1 MNVNNPS
8 TILLLDKLNPNHD
21 RNSSFFG
28 MIFFTLLLSIV
39 NYLSRQF
46 TYIMEDIDF
55 KRFLNYEFILHQFYK
70 KNSIHFEGKITQT
83 VSFYSGELAQTSVFS
98 DRFKALWDYISDQA
112 NKNHTIHG
120 IKEFRYDKSDDG
132 MFIVNQSDK
141 FLISKEHDIFAFTHE
156 QKESSDE
163 KKTKNKGS
171 STSILIELFSYKS
184 DIDTIKSV
192 VDKITKNYLSKLES
206 SRKLKRFI
214 YTLSKPNFEEF
225 TYEMWN
231 ETVFESTRTFQNLFF
246 DQKAHI
252 LRKIDFFQNN
262 RKWYF
267 DKGIPYSLGI
277 GLYGPP
283 GTGKTSFIKALANI
297 TDRHI
302 VTISLKLIKT
312 KKQLDAIFF
321 EQRYSRD
328 NEKNS
333 ITFDKKVIVFEDID
347 CMGDIVLARD
357 FQKPPTPPTAQNNTD
372 KIDATVLLTKDDE
385 PPVSL
390 DDLLNLWDGIR
401 ETPGRIMVM
410 SSNHYDKLDPA
421 IRRPGRVDITL
432 ELSYSSLEV
441 ISEMYT
447 HLFGEVLDADILNQ
461 IADKFYSPAEIINI
475 YMSEEMS
482 SVKFLSR
489 LMKNEH
495 IV

>member
-1 MNVNNPS
+1 MNINNHS
-8 TILLLDKLNPNHD
+8 AVLLLDKLKLNNVD
-21 RNSSFFG
+21 NSSFFG
-28 MIFFTLLLSIV
+28 MIFFTIFLSIT
-39 NYLSRQF
+39 NYLSRVL
-46 TYIMEDIDF
+46 TYMMDDIDF
-55 KRFLNYEFILHQFYK
+55 KRLLNYEFIFHQLYR
-70 KNSIHFEGKITQT
+70 KNSIHFEGRITQS
-83 VSFYSGELAQTSVFS
+83 VSFYSGELSQTSVFS
-98 DRFKALWDYISDQA
+98 DRFKALWEYISDPA
-112 NKNHTIHG
+112 NTNHTVHG

-141 FLISKEHDIFAFTHE
+141 FLISKEHEIFAFAQE

-163 KKTKNKGS
+163 NKTKKGI
-171 STSILIELFSYKS
+171 SIRVSVELFSYKS
-184 DIDTIKSV
+184 DVETIKSV
-192 VDKITKNYLSKLES
+192 VDQITKNYLSKLES

-214 YTLSKPNFEEF
+214 YTLSKPNYTEF

-231 ETVFESTRTFQNLFF
+231 ETLFESTRTFQNLFF

-262 RKWYF
+262 RIWYF

-312 KKQLDAIFF
+312 KKQLDTIFF

-357 FQKPPTPPTAQNNTD
+357 YQKVITPNPSSQTTPE
-372 KIDATVLLTKDDE
+372 KTEATTLLTNDTD

-432 ELSYSSLEV
+432 ELSYSSREV
-441 ISEMYT
+441 ISEIYT
-447 HLFGEVLDADILNQ
+447 HLFGEALDADILSK

-495 IV
+495 II

>member
-1 MNVNNPS
+1 MNDASSVL
-8 TILLLDKLNPNHD
+8 IFDKVKSKDNG
-21 RNSSFFG
+21 SFLT
-28 MIFFTLLLSIV
+28 MIFFTIMLSLT

-46 TYIMEDIDF
+46 SYFMDDVDF
-55 KRFLNYEFILHQFYK
+55 KKILNYDFILHQFYK
-70 KNSIHFEGKITQT
+70 KNSIHFEGKITHS

-98 DRFKALWDYISDQA
+98 DRFKALWEYISEQA
-112 NKNHTIHG
+112 NTNRTIHG
-120 IKEFRYDKSDDG
+120 IKEFKTDKSDDG
-132 MFIVNQSDK
+132 IFIVNQNDK
-141 FLISKEHDIFAFTHE
+141 FMISKEHDIFAFTHE
-156 QKESSDE
+156 QKEASDE
-163 KKTKNKGS
+163 KKSKNKAS
-171 STSILIELFSYKS
+171 STTILIELFSYKS

-192 VDKITKNYLSKLES
+192 VDNITKNYLSKLES

-214 YTLSKPNFEEF
+214 YTLSKPSFEEF

-231 ETVFESTRTFQNLFF
+231 ETLFESTRTFQNLFF

-252 LRKIDFFQNN
+252 LRKIDFFQKN

-357 FQKPPTPPTAQNNTD
+357 YQKPPAPPTAQASNTD
-372 KIDATVLLTKDDE
+372 KIDTTVLLTKDDE

-432 ELSYSSLEV
+432 ELSYSSREI
-441 ISEMYT
+441 ISEIYT
-447 HLFGEVLDADILNQ
+447 HLFGEALDTDILSK

-475 YMSEEMS
+475 YMSEDMS

-495 IV
+495 VV